1 MKLSTGMKKQLVEEI
16 RFATSQMKKTEFVD
30 QKLYLFS
37 AVWGMSQRIINFDYD
52 PELTFTYLVLK
63 MAYDQI
69 NIRINAI
76 KAGDKLIPIADSLFP
91 QIEATLEEM
100 AQKIEKGS
108 PIYPELQKILNLS
121 YTTTGNGFYLSI
133 KRTGA

>member
-133 KRTGA
+133 KQAGA

>member
-133 KRTGA
+133 KQTGA